1 MKCVDSPPTDRS
13 FDKEKKYINSR
24 KRGGK
29 PKKKRE
35 RGAVHG
41 GEAARN
47 QFGEGVVA
55 GSVRGRK
62 KRKESKKENRKEKK

>member
-1 MKCVDSPPTDRS
+1 M
-13 FDKEKKYINSR
+13 
-24 KRGGK
+24 
-29 PKKKRE
+29 
-35 RGAVHG
+35 HG

-62 KRKESKKENRKEKK
+62 KRKESKKENRKEKKRERRRREEEGEPDQRCVVVGLGTELCYKK